1 MKEYDALRQLDVE
14 KLEELLQ
21 AAVDPQNGDEDSEYV
36 DTLLKIIVEKERE
49 HNTGRLSNV
58 EEMWQEFRRHRET
71 EESLF

>member
-1 MKEYDALRQLDVE
+1 MKEYDALRQLNVE

-21 AAVDPQNGDEDSEYV
+21 AAVDPLADNEDSEYV

-58 EEMWQEFRRHRET
+58 EEMWQEFVAT
-71 EESLF
+71 QQQ